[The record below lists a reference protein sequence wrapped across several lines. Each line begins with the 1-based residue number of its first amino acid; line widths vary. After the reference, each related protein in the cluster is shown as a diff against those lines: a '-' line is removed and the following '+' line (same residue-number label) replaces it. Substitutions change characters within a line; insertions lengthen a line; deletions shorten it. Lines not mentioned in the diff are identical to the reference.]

1 MLMKEGDKD
10 TNLFHK
16 IENAHRKRNFMA
28 RIRVNVVWLTSEEEI
43 KESVA
48 NSYGSLLVESKG

>member
-1 MLMKEGDKD
+1 MKEGDKD
-10 TNLFHK
+10 TNLFPK